1 MRTPVKMLT
10 LMLGLSIG
18 ATQVNA
24 QQQSQD
30 AKLQMSLKEFIQ
42 YGLTHHRS
50 VNIAEN
56 NIKNAKEQAREALAG
71 YLPQVA
77 VNAELDFN
85 AKLQK
90 SIIPA
95 GSFPGQAE
103 EQRITFGSKYA
114 STQSVQLDQKIYD
127 QSLLTGLQANKE
139 YKQLSEMDAQK
150 NKENLIYNI
159 STAYYKILVAQRNLE
174 LLEHN
179 KAQFEKILKV
189 TQLQAEQG
197 VVKKV
202 DVKQVQVNLNN
213 VLSQI
218 SVTTNDL
225 TLARNT
231 LVNNIGLKQGA
242 DVVLTDT
249 ARWLD
254 GNPPVRNYDNFDYK
268 STIDYQQQK
277 IQIHLDDINARS
289 IKNQALPVVSMFG
302 RYGAN
307 GFGQSSLTDAYKP
320 LLDYS
325 AIGLK
330 VSWSLFTGFR
340 RDAQYKQAVITRNNA
355 MENLSL
361 NEELQNLQFQNA
373 GAAVT
378 RAQSTIIT
386 NKSNMDLANEV
397 YENTTLQY
405 SQGITN
411 LTDLLNAEL
420 SYREAQT
427 NYINS
432 LLDFYLADLDVRKAN
447 GTLIQSLN
455 LL

>member
-10 LMLGLSIG
+10 LILSLSLGTLQSE
-18 ATQVNA
+18 A

-30 AKLQMSLKEFIQ
+30 AKLQMSLKECIE

-50 VNIAEN
+50 VAIAEN

-71 YLPQVA
+71 YLPQVN
-77 VNAELDFN
+77 VNAEFDYNL
-85 AKLQK
+85 KLQQNV
-90 SIIPA
+90 IPA
-95 GSFPGQAE
+95 GIFGPT
-103 EQRITFGSKYA
+103 EQRITFGTKYN

-139 YKQLSEMDAQK
+139 YNKLSEMDAEK

-159 STAYYKILVAQRNLE
+159 SSSYYKILVAQRRLE

-179 KAQFEKILKV
+179 KDQFEKILKV

-197 VVKKV
+197 VIKRV

-231 LVNNIGLKQGA
+231 LKNNVGLKQDA
-242 DVVLTDT
+242 EITLTDT
-249 ARWLD
+249 ARWL
-254 GNPPVRNYDNFDYK
+254 NQTPAARIYDPFDYK
-268 STIDYQQQK
+268 GTIDYQQQK
-277 IQIHLDDINARS
+277 IQIDLYDINRKS
-289 IKNQALPVVSMFG
+289 IKNQAIPVLSMYG

-307 GFGQSSLTDAYKP
+307 GFGASSVADAYKP

-325 AIGLK
+325 AVGVKL
-330 VSWSLFTGFR
+330 SWSLFTGFR
-340 RDAQYKQAVITRNNA
+340 RDAQYKQAVITMNNA

-386 NKSNMDLANEV
+386 NKNNMELANEV

-405 SQGITN
+405 SQGIAN
-411 LTDLLNAEL
+411 LSDLLNSEL
-420 SYREAQT
+420 SYREAQN

-447 GTLIQSLN
+447 GTLIQSMNQL
-455 LL
+455 